1 MARLCRPLHEIHKL
15 ISMGALG
22 GNSLAMVE
30 YVVLCLCHL
39 LLSLLSGFYLA
50 FSAGELLSFP
60 ALYLLSLERH
70 ERTQDDWR
78 RGMLLV

>member
-1 MARLCRPLHEIHKL
+1 MARLCRPLHDIHKL

-30 YVVLCLCHL
+30 KVVLCHL

-50 FSAGELLSFP
+50 FLAGELLSFP

>member
-1 MARLCRPLHEIHKL
+1 MPSSL
-15 ISMGALG
+15 ISSIG
-22 GNSLAMVE
+22 V
-30 YVVLCLCHL
+30 H
-39 LLSLLSGFYLA
+39 LA

-70 ERTQDDWR
+70 ERIQDDWR

>member
-1 MARLCRPLHEIHKL
+1 MPSSL
-15 ISMGALG
+15 ISSIG
-22 GNSLAMVE
+22 V
-30 YVVLCLCHL
+30 H
-39 LLSLLSGFYLA
+39 LA

-70 ERTQDDWR
+70 ERTQDDWH